1 MSESNIPLCVDLD
14 GTLTPADTLHE
25 SLLGLARQAPLR
37 LFYLISWAFK
47 GKAFFKHEVASRVT
61 LDAGVLPIR
70 QDLWQWI
77 KSERAGG
84 RRIVLA
90 TAADRKVADEVARH
104 LKIFDEVAAS
114 DGKTNLSGANKRK
127 ALVERF
133 GEKGFD
139 YVGNDMRDIDPWR
152 SSRKAIVVGSPHIVE
167 RARRVAEV
175 AKVFPTARAGAATW
189 LRAMRL
195 HQWAKNA
202 LIFLP
207 GLLAHRILTPPT
219 LIASVLAF
227 FAFGLCASSVYLI
240 NDLLDLNSD
249 RHHRRKRERP
259 FAAGVLS
266 ARGGLLAAAALLT
279 ASAIIGACITWQ
291 FCLVLLA
298 YYVITW
304 SYSLRLK
311 RTALVDVMT
320 LAGLYTMRIVAGAA
334 ATAIPL
340 SFWILAFS
348 VFMFLSLAIVKRYT
362 ELYEGIQA
370 GKQGGHGRG
379 YSAED
384 LPLLL
389 SLGTASG
396 YCTVVV
402 MALYINSTDSQVLYH
417 HHKPLWLSCPL
428 LLYWISRV
436 WLLTTRGKMHDDP
449 VVFALRDRV
458 SIIVLALL
466 GASVMVA
473 I

>member
-1 MSESNIPLCVDLD
+1 VSDSSVPLCVDLD
-14 GTLTPADTLHE
+14 GTLTPSDTLHE
-25 SLLGLARQAPLR
+25 SLLCLVRQSPLC
-37 LFYLISWAFK
+37 LFSLIPWALR
-47 GKAFFKHEVASRVT
+47 GKAVFKHEVAARVT

-70 QDLWQWI
+70 QDLLEWI
-77 KSERAGG
+77 KLEHAGG
-84 RRIVLA
+84 RKIILA
-90 TAADRKVADEVARH
+90 TAAAQKTAGEVAQQ
-104 LKIFDEVAAS
+104 LQVFDDVAAS
-114 DGKTNLSGANKRK
+114 DGRNNLSGENKRT
-127 ALVERF
+127 ALVARF

-139 YVGNDMRDIDPWR
+139 YVGNARSDSDVWR
-152 SSRKAIVVGSPHIVE
+152 SSRKAIVVGPPAIVE
-167 RARRVAEV
+167 RARRVADVER
-175 AKVFPTARAGAATW
+175 VFPSTRAGAATW
-189 LRAMRL
+189 LKAMRL

-207 GLLAHRILTPPT
+207 ALLAHQILAPRA
-219 LIASVLAF
+219 LFASILAF

-240 NDLLDLNSD
+240 NDLFDLTSD
-249 RHHRRKRERP
+249 RHHPRKRKRP
-259 FAAGVLS
+259 FAAGTLS
-266 ARGGLLAAAALLT
+266 ARSGLLAAGTLLT
-279 ASAIIGACITWQ
+279 VSAIIAALITWQ
-291 FCLVLLA
+291 FCLVLVA
-298 YYVITW
+298 YYVVTW

-311 RTALVDVMT
+311 RAALVDVMT
-320 LAGLYTMRIVAGAA
+320 LAGLYTVRIVAGAA

-362 ELYEGIQA
+362 ELYESVQA
-370 GKQGGHGRG
+370 GKHVTHGRG
-379 YSAED
+379 YSAGD

-402 MALYINSTDSQVLYH
+402 MALYINSMDSQVLYH
-417 HHKPLWLSCPL
+417 HHKTLWLSCPL

-449 VVFALRDRV
+449 VVFALRDRT
-458 SIIVLALL
+458 SLLVLVLL